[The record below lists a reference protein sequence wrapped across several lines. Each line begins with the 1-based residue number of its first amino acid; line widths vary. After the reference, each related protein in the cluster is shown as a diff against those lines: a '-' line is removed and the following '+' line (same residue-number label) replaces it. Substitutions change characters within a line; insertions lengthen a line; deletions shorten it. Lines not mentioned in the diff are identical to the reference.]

1 MKVETRLLV
10 GAVCAV
16 IVFLWNWLGK
26 QILDPYYPVVA
37 FAVMYFL
44 SPYIFNRTFFFGR
57 QNEPEQKDD
66 PDKKDSI

>member
-1 MKVETRLLV
+1 MENMKVETRLLI

-26 QILDPYYPVVA
+26 QMLDPYYPIVA

-44 SPYIFNRTFFFGR
+44 SPHIFNRTFFFGR
-57 QNEPEQKDD
+57 QKDD
-66 PDKKDSI
+66 SDKKD